1 MKTKTTTKE
10 IKKAREFKIEN
21 ELKSEFGSVYGD
33 DFLDEEAFL
42 CNCDDDDVFIDYED
56 DWAVVTLLI

>member
-33 DFLDEEAFL
+33 DFLDEEAFML
-42 CNCDDDDVFIDYED
+42 VNSDDYEEE
-56 DWAVVTLLI
+56 